1 MGEVGHGGPV
11 LVLHLTI
18 PPSLSSLLSGHQK
31 VRQIPV
37 FLLL

>member
-11 LVLHLTI
+11 LVLHFTVPL
-18 PPSLSSLLSGHQK
+18 SLFYLLSGHQE
-31 VRQIPV
+31 VRQPV